1 MLLRGRLST
10 LGGYTIP
17 IALAHGAQWLLD
29 FEQQLLSDP
38 AIDRADPQ
46 LVEMDDAITFM
57 MRAVFEAV
65 RSETAEEAQDPSRAA

>member
-17 IALAHGAQWLLD
+17 IALAHRAQWLLD

-38 AIDRADPQ
+38 AIDCSDPQ

-57 MRAVFEAV
+57 MRAV
-65 RSETAEEAQDPSRAA
+65 

>member
-29 FEQQLLSDP
+29 FEQQLIQQST
-38 AIDRADPQ
+38 AQ
-46 LVEMDDAITFM
+46 THNSSKM
-57 MRAVFEAV
+57 M
-65 RSETAEEAQDPSRAA
+65 P